1 MRCPKCGH
9 NVPNAKGKCNY
20 CGAITGTAE
29 SIDIPGMREDTSF
42 SERVSK
48 SALTYPIADTAQIY
62 GNLNDVPNN
71 LQRKF
76 EEAIEEGRGEERE
89 KDILLQFG
97 LTKTKRKPKRNPLVL
112 MLISLGSAIL
122 AGALVWF
129 ST

>member
-20 CGAITGTAE
+20 CGAVTDTAE
-29 SIDIPGMREDTSF
+29 SIDIPRMRE
-42 SERVSK
+42 E
-48 SALTYPIADTAQIY
+48 Q
-62 GNLNDVPNN
+62 
-71 LQRKF
+71 
-76 EEAIEEGRGEERE
+76 RE
-89 KDILLQFG
+89 KDILLRFG
-97 LTKTKRKPKRNPLVL
+97 LAKTKRKPKINPLVL

>member
-20 CGAITGTAE
+20 CAAVTGTAE
-29 SIDIPGMREDTSF
+29 SMDIPGMREDRSF
-42 SERVSK
+42 SENVSK
-48 SALTYPIADTAQIY
+48 SVLAYSVTDVAQIY
-62 GNLNDVPNN
+62 GNLNNVPDN
-71 LQRKF
+71 LRRKF
-76 EEAIEEGRGEERE
+76 EEAMGKGRGEERE

-97 LTKTKRKPKRNPLVL
+97 LAKTKRKPKRNPLVL